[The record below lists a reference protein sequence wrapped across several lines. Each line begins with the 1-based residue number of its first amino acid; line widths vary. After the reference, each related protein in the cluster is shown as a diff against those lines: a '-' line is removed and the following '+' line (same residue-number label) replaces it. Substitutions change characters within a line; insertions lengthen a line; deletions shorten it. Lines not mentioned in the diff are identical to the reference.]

1 MAGYQVLSGLD
12 ICSLDIKSDLAG
24 HDFRYMTLLTVE
36 KVVQK
41 RWVTKPS
48 LTPRPDRKAARVR
61 NVTLACAFYVPL
73 VKGWGVGRLFI
84 Y

>member
-36 KVVQK
+36 VE
-41 RWVTKPS
+41 
-48 LTPRPDRKAARVR
+48 
-61 NVTLACAFYVPL
+61 
-73 VKGWGVGRLFI
+73 KGGANKTG